1 MDMPLC
7 LSLQEKEGSAKM
19 HLFLSLLIVGILS
32 QCSGKKAGRSS
43 PPPSQPSPEPISKSS
58 PTVLDSQ
65 TADIVEIYRKEGI
78 ELTLEPGQKLSPNPF
93 VHLLPQI
100 KSRFRFIKWIQV
112 YKPPFFTYHHDE
124 KRLDISLEYG
134 FEAIINYL
142 HLFDK
147 LRDLEI
153 QLNGITI
160 DTAMGTSE
168 TLTNELDF
176 FERIQ
181 LKSLLQNRPYVK
193 RIDGFQLDYF
203 WHDSGIL
210 SLNRKTD
217 HDTATKILTAADR
230 WFQLISELG
239 LDIIDNTNGL
249 SSGGFFFN
257 FAIESFWKKIELIK
271 PVIKSIK
278 RIEIQSDSAPL
289 IIDLQGGVIQ
299 ISSFDVEDSDTLWQG
314 LASYEKLISE
324 LPIPIEVSSKKNPEE
339 TLKMGCQLLLSQ
351 IEVLKT
357 KVNRIKSIRLET
369 GERFYLDEK
378 ETLFIGT
385 SGPEEELTSYLE
397 SL

>member
-1 MDMPLC
+1 
-7 LSLQEKEGSAKM
+7 M

-43 PPPSQPSPEPISKSS
+43 PPPSQPSPEPTSVSKPSVVD
-58 PTVLDSQ
+58 TQ
-65 TADIVEIYRKEGI
+65 TADIVEMYRKDGI
-78 ELTLEPGQKLSPNPF
+78 ELILGPGQTLSPDPF
-93 VHLLPQI
+93 LPLLPQI
-100 KSRFRFIKWIQV
+100 KSRSRFIRRIQGS
-112 YKPPFFTYHHDE
+112 KFPFFQYHHDN
-124 KRLDISLEYG
+124 KLLEIPLELG
-134 FEAIINYL
+134 FESVTTYL
-142 HLFDK
+142 QLFDRK
-147 LRDLEI
+147 RDYEV

-160 DTAMGTSE
+160 DTGLETSE
-168 TLTNELDF
+168 SLTKELDF
-176 FERIQ
+176 FHRIQ

-193 RIDGFQLDYF
+193 RIDDFQLNYY
-203 WHDSGIL
+203 WYNSGIL
-210 SLNRKTD
+210 SLHRESD
-217 HDTATKILTAADR
+217 HDQVSKLLVAADR
-230 WFQLISELG
+230 WFQLASELD
-239 LDIIDNTNGL
+239 LEIIDNTSGL

>member
-1 MDMPLC
+1 
-7 LSLQEKEGSAKM
+7 M

-65 TADIVEIYRKEGI
+65 TADIVEMYRKDGI
-78 ELTLEPGQKLSPNPF
+78 ELILGPGQTLSPDPF
-93 VHLLPQI
+93 LPLLPQI
-100 KSRFRFIKWIQV
+100 KSRSRFIRRIQGS
-112 YKPPFFTYHHDE
+112 KFPFFQYHHDN
-124 KRLDISLEYG
+124 KLLEIPLELG
-134 FEAIINYL
+134 FESVTTYL
-142 HLFDK
+142 QLFDRI
-147 LRDLEI
+147 RDYEV

-160 DTAMGTSE
+160 DTGLETSE
-168 TLTNELDF
+168 SLTKELDF
-176 FERIQ
+176 FHRIQ

-193 RIDGFQLDYF
+193 RIDDFQLNYY
-203 WHDSGIL
+203 WYNSGIL
-210 SLNRKTD
+210 SLHRESD
-217 HDTATKILTAADR
+217 HDQVSKLLVAADR
-230 WFQLISELG
+230 WFQLASELD
-239 LDIIDNTNGL
+239 LEIIDNTSGL

-299 ISSFDVEDSDTLWQG
+299 ISSFDVEDFDTLWQG

-324 LPIPIEVSSKKNPEE
+324 LPIPIEVSSKKYPED